1 MKNLP
6 VLLLSLFFSI
16 ISVFAQPVSKQ
27 SVTKLTGQIVCCED
41 CWVRADRRATPY
53 GTATDLAKAAECVA
67 NGDPTL
73 LAVMDAE
80 GKTDFYR
87 LEEGRFKKPG
97 KNWLDLIGKRVEI
110 TGAVRAQKK
119 QRIIKVDAL
128 NVISSPNVQTPDVIG
143 NDAELVL
150 KDLFGVEQKLSSL
163 RGRIVILN
171 FWATWCGPC
180 RKEMPDLAAIQN
192 QYAAL
197 GVQVVGASAD
207 TMADLKA
214 VRQFIK
220 EAQVNFPVWLG
231 ATTEQ
236 MAGFGLGP
244 SLPGTAIIGRDGKI
258 AAIFPGVV
266 TQEAIKQHLD
276 KLIAA
281 ADKEAQRE
289 QIASAKVKKADASSV
304 PS

>member
-1 MKNLP
+1 MKNLFSLLIL
-6 VLLLSLFFSI
+6 LLLSI
-16 ISVFAQPVSKQ
+16 ISAFAQPATKRDE
-27 SVTKLTGQIVCCED
+27 TKLTGQIVCCVE
-41 CWVRADRRATPY
+41 CWTGADRRATPY
-53 GTATDLAKAAECVA
+53 GSTADLAKAAECVA

-80 GKTDFYR
+80 GKTTFYQ

-97 KNWLDLIGKRVEI
+97 KNWLDFIGKRVEI
-110 TGAVRAQKK
+110 TGAVRAKK
-119 QRIIKVDAL
+119 DQRFIKADAL
-128 NVISSPNVQTPDVIG
+128 DILSSPSVQTPDVIG
-143 NDAELVL
+143 REAELVL

-180 RKEMPDLAAIQN
+180 RKEMPDLAAVQN

-207 TMADLKA
+207 TMADVKA
-214 VRQFIK
+214 VRQFIN
-220 EAQVNFPVWLG
+220 EAGINFPVWLG

-244 SLPGTAIIGRDGKI
+244 SLPGTAIIGHDGKI
-258 AAIFPGVV
+258 AAVFPGVV
-266 TQEAIKQHLD
+266 TQDAIKKHLD

-289 QIASAKVKKADASSV
+289 QIAAAEIKKTDAASV

>member
-1 MKNLP
+1 MH
-6 VLLLSLFFSI
+6 SI
-16 ISVFAQPVSKQ
+16 KILVVALVSIGAAFAQPAPKQ
-27 SVTKLTGQIVCCED
+27 SGTKLAGQIVCCED
-41 CWVRADRRATPY
+41 CWTRADRRATPY
-53 GTATDLAKAAECVA
+53 GSAADLAKAAECVA

-80 GKTDFYR
+80 GKTTFYQI
-87 LEEGRFKKPG
+87 EEGRFKKPG
-97 KNWLDLIGKRVEI
+97 KNWLDFIGKRVEVA
-110 TGAVRAQKK
+110 GAVREKK
-119 QRIIKVDAL
+119 DQRFIKVDEL
-128 NVISSPNVQTPDVIG
+128 DILSSPEIQTSDVIG
-143 NDAELVL
+143 REAELVL

-180 RKEMPDLAAIQN
+180 VKEMPDLAAVQN

-207 TMADLKA
+207 TMDDVKA
-214 VRQFIK
+214 VRQFVK
-220 EAQVNFPVWLG
+220 EAGINFPVWLG

-258 AAIFPGVV
+258 AAVFPGVI
-266 TQEAIKQHLD
+266 TQEAIKKRLD
-276 KLIAA
+276 ELIAA
-281 ADKEAQRE
+281 ADKEARRD
-289 QIASAKVKKADASSV
+289 QIAAAKTQKIDAASV

>member
-1 MKNLP
+1 MKSLVA
-6 VLLLSLFFSI
+6 VLLFSSLSMAAA
-16 ISVFAQPVSKQ
+16 FAQPARQAGSKIA
-27 SVTKLTGQIVCCED
+27 GQIVCCED
-41 CWVRADRRATPY
+41 CWARADRRVTPY
-53 GTATDLAKAAECVA
+53 GSAADLVKAAECVA

-80 GKTDFYR
+80 GKTVFYQ

-97 KNWLDLIGKRVEI
+97 KNWLDFIGKRVEI
-110 TGAVRAQKK
+110 TGAIHAKK
-119 QRIIKVDAL
+119 DRRFIKVDAL
-128 NVISSPNVQTPDVIG
+128 DTLSSPDIQTPEVIG
-143 NDAELVL
+143 REAEVVL

-192 QYAAL
+192 EYAAL
-197 GVQVVGASAD
+197 GVQVIGASAD
-207 TMADLKA
+207 TIAGVKA

-220 EAQVNFPVWLG
+220 EAGINFPIWLG

-236 MAGFGLGP
+236 MSGFGLGP
-244 SLPGTAIIGRDGKI
+244 SLPGTAIINRDGKI

-266 TQEAIKQHLD
+266 TQEAIKKHLD
-276 KLIAA
+276 ELIAA
-281 ADKEAQRE
+281 ADKEARSE
-289 QIASAKVKKADASSV
+289 QVAAARIKKTDAASV